1 MGQTLILE
9 AEREVNRMDPDLEVE
24 RAASMTLTMTSQE
37 EDQGKEASL
46 MIQELEVERVVRASM
61 MQMMT
66 TPELAAER
74 EVNLMLMITTTER
87 ILEELRDSRMISED
101 RSQESSPLSMRML
114 SPLAMSILS

>member
-24 RAASMTLTMTSQE
+24 RAASMTLTMTS
-37 EDQGKEASL
+37 
-46 MIQELEVERVVRASM
+46 RVVRASM

-101 RSQESSPLSMRML
+101 RSQEFSPLSMRMS